1 MTKAM
6 GFVSALIFVLGT
18 VPAARAQLMLDVSK
32 ITCDQFAGYKI
43 TTPQNI
49 AIWLN
54 GYYNGKRSNTV
65 IDMQKLTE
73 NTKTLERYCIQNPQI
88 LVMNAVENN
97 PWGKIGAAPLRG
109 GRCPQTVRSR
119 SARNPG
125 QRKAAG
131 CFIG

>member
-1 MTKAM
+1 MTKAVS
-6 GFVSALIFVLGT
+6 FVSALIFALAT
-18 VPAARAQLMLDVSK
+18 VPAARAQVMLDVSK

-65 IDMQKLTE
+65 IDMQKLGE

-88 LVMNAVENN
+88 LVMKAVE
-97 PWGKIGAAPLRG
+97 
-109 GRCPQTVRSR
+109 TVF
-119 SARNPG
+119 G
-125 QRKAAG
+125 LEK
-131 CFIG
+131 

>member
-1 MTKAM
+1 MKNIV
-6 GFVSALIFVLGT
+6 GLGSALIFALGAI
-18 VPAARAQLMLDVSK
+18 PATPAQVMLDVSK

-49 AIWLN
+49 AIWLD

-88 LVMNAVENN
+88 LVMKAVE
-97 PWGKIGAAPLRG
+97 
-109 GRCPQTVRSR
+109 TVF
-119 SARNPG
+119 G
-125 QRKAAG
+125 EK
-131 CFIG
+131 

>member
-1 MTKAM
+1 MW
-6 GFVSALIFVLGT
+6 GHVLSRFVSCLLPHTIRARYDQGITLLGEGHDKGYGFCISADIR
-18 VPAARAQLMLDVSK
+18 PCDRLRSPAQLMLDVSK

-49 AIWLN
+49 AIWLD

-88 LVMNAVENN
+88 LVMNAVETIL
-97 PWGKIGAAPLRG
+97 GEK
-109 GRCPQTVRSR
+109 
-119 SARNPG
+119 
-125 QRKAAG
+125 
-131 CFIG
+131 

>member
-1 MTKAM
+1 MTKAV
-6 GFVSALIFVLGT
+6 GFVSALIFALGI
-18 VPAARAQLMLDVSK
+18 VPAVRAQVMLDVSK

-65 IDMQKLTE
+65 IDMQKFGE

-88 LVMNAVENN
+88 LVMKAVE
-97 PWGKIGAAPLRG
+97 
-109 GRCPQTVRSR
+109 TVF
-119 SARNPG
+119 G
-125 QRKAAG
+125 EK
-131 CFIG
+131 